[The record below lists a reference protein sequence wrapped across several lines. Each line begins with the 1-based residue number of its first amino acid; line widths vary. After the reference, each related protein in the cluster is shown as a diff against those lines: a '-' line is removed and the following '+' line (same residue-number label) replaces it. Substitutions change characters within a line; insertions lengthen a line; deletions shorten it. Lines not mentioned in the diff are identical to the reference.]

1 MFFNICY
8 FFARVAVNLFY
19 RTKFTGREN
28 VPETGCLVCANHSS
42 WMDPVFVG
50 VGIGVKPRLN
60 IMAKQELFEKKLSK
74 WFFTKLG
81 AFPVKRG
88 ESDLAAIR
96 KSYSV
101 LGSGETLIIFPE
113 GTRYD
118 KNHAKSG
125 AGMLALRTGCTVLPV
140 YVSEDKRI
148 FRRTRVIIGKP
159 FVPEKPNEKLCHE
172 HYSACSDEI
181 LRRIYELEPRS

>member
-1 MFFNICY
+1 MFYKLCY
-8 FFARVAVNLFY
+8 LIARVAINVVY

-28 VPETGCLVCANHSS
+28 LTGSGCLVCANHSS
-42 WMDPVFVG
+42 WMDPIFVG
-50 VGIGVKPRLN
+50 VGIGIVPKIS
-60 IMAKQELFEKKLSK
+60 IMAKQELFEKKISR
-74 WFFTKLG
+74 WFFTKLN

-101 LGSGETLIIFPE
+101 LGAGETLIIFPE

-118 KNHAKSG
+118 KNNAKGG

-140 YVSEDKRI
+140 YVSENKRA
-148 FRRTRVIIGKP
+148 FRRTHVVIGQP
-159 FVPEKPNEKLCHE
+159 FVPEKPEGKLGHE
-172 HYSACSDEI
+172 HYAACSDEI
-181 LRRIYELEPRS
+181 LRRIYELEPKA

>member
-1 MFFNICY
+1 MFFKFCY
-8 FFARVAVNLFY
+8 FLSKIAVYLFY
-19 RTKFTGREN
+19 RTKVTGREN
-28 VPETGCLVCANHSS
+28 LTGEGCMVCANHSS
-42 WMDPVFVG
+42 WMDPIFVG

-60 IMAKQELFEKKLSK
+60 IMAKQELFEKKISK

-148 FRRTRVIIGKP
+148 FHRTQVIIGKP
-159 FVPEKPNEKLCHE
+159 FVPEKPEGKMGHD
-172 HYSACSDEI
+172 HYAACSDEI
-181 LRRIYELEPRS
+181 LRRIYELEPKA